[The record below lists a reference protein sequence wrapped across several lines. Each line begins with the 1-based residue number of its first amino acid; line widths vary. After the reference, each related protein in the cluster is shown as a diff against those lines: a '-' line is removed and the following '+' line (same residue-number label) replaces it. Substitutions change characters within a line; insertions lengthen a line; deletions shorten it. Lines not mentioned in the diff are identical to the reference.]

1 MLKLHRIH
9 GSWNGKRSTHRSE
22 IIQTLRLKRFL
33 IDTRSEME
41 NSLTLPLKKI
51 VKSKLDDTNTILLS
65 ENHNLPY
72 SFLQNFGF
80 EDLKEQTIIFKRRW
94 RKTFYKNFPMQG
106 KKEEKGRRKRDANQ
120 SISLISNTCLNNK
133 DWHDQVNQI
142 R

>member
-41 NSLTLPLKKI
+41 NSLTLLLKKI
-51 VKSKLDDTNTILLS
+51 VKSKLDDTNTILLP

-94 RKTFYKNFPMQG
+94 RKTFYKNFHYPMQG

-120 SISLISNTCLNNK
+120 SISLISNTCLNK
-133 DWHDQVNQI
+133 IDVI
-142 R
+142 RWTR